1 MDTLLFNLIWII
13 PLFTVLVCAPISSQK
28 ESLLKTIHAVSG
40 TFVLLLVGYLTYR
53 LYTLGIDSAA
63 KESSIG
69 ANVKIKAARN
79 AGYSLEIDT

>member
-53 LYTLGIDSAA
+53 LYTLGIDTAA
-63 KESSIG
+63 KES
-69 ANVKIKAARN
+69 A
-79 AGYSLEIDT
+79 T